1 MVEKGV
7 IRGRVRGHGAPGLSL
22 HAPRRKLRI
31 IQGAEAKVFD
41 VNLVCASSRIAD
53 AVAGRRTAAYFSSL
67 QVTLVLG
74 LHGSPEL
81 LADGHWL
88 GATDTCWITRAAKLS
103 IYRSANFWARKAAT
117 T

>member
-41 VNLVCASSRIAD
+41 VNLVCASSRIA
-53 AVAGRRTAAYFSSL
+53 GEPQRHKKRPYRMISS
-67 QVTLVLG
+67 
-74 LHGSPEL
+74 
-81 LADGHWL
+81 
-88 GATDTCWITRAAKLS
+88 
-103 IYRSANFWARKAAT
+103 YY
-117 T
+117 